1 MTGLIW
7 IAAYLSVPALALIRN
22 VIAAPLGW
30 QDEDGFHYGREPDS
44 NHFPNHSHDGAMQ
57 HD

>member
-1 MTGLIW
+1 MTDLIW
-7 IAAYLSVPALALIRN
+7 IAIYLSAPAVALIHD

-44 NHFPNHSHDGAMQ
+44 NHFQNHLHNGGNA
-57 HD
+57 